1 MKVLVTGAN
10 GFIGSEVVRTL
21 VEAGHEVVALDRP
34 AASAE
39 RLTAV
44 ADRIERVAID
54 LDESP
59 AVRALVEAARP
70 AALIHLAWY
79 ANPVDYLVSHANLA
93 SLSATAR
100 LVEAVLAAGCRK
112 LVLAGSCVEYQPH
125 DRALREDDPLDPG
138 TLYGACKQAAWLVT
152 KALAASAGAELAW
165 ARVFH
170 LHGPGEDPRRLIQWV
185 ASELRAGRPVEL
197 TDGSQVRD
205 HLHVADVASGLVTL
219 LAAGASGAY
228 NVCSGE
234 PVALKKVLQTVGE
247 IVGRPELLRFG
258 ARPHRQGEMMF
269 LAGDSRRLRSLG
281 WKARFGLEDGLA
293 DAIRRGSEVRS

>member
-10 GFIGSEVVRTL
+10 GFIGSGVVRTL
-21 VEAGHEVVALDRP
+21 VEARHEVVALDRP
-34 AASAE
+34 TAPAD

-44 ADRIERVAID
+44 ADRIERVAVD
-54 LDESP
+54 LDEPS
-59 AVRALVEAARP
+59 AIRALVEAVRP
-70 AALIHLAWY
+70 EALIHLAWY

-93 SLSATAR
+93 SLSATAG
-100 LVEAVLAAGCRK
+100 LVQAALAAGCHK
-112 LVLAGSCVEYQPH
+112 LVLAGTCVEYRPL
-125 DRALREDDPLDPG
+125 DRALREDDPVEPR
-138 TLYGACKQAAWLVT
+138 TLYGACKHAAWLVT
-152 KALAASAGAELAW
+152 TALASSAGVELAW

-205 HLHVADVASGLVTL
+205 HLHVTDVAAGLVAL
-219 LAAGASGAY
+219 LSAGASGVY

-234 PVALKKVLQTVGE
+234 PVTLKEVLETVGE

-258 ARPHRQGEMMF
+258 ARPHRPDEMMF
-269 LAGDSRRLRSLG
+269 LCGNSRRLRSLG
-281 WKARFGLEDGLA
+281 WKPRFGLKDGLA
-293 DAIRRGSEVRS
+293 DAISNSAVVRP